1 MTTIEEGL
9 ASGGVGYLLMGA
21 VCFLLG
27 VCVTLLLLRLRS
39 GAKRRHR
46 DDDDEL

>member
-9 ASGGVGYLLMGA
+9 ASGGAGYLLMGA

-39 GAKRRHR
+39 GAKHLHR